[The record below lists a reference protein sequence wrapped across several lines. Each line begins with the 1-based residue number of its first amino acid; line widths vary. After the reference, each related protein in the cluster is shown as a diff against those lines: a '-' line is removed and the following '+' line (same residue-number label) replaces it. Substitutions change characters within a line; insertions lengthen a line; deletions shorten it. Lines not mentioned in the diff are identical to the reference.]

1 MAITYAYVTFAAP
14 KNNQAY
20 TLCTTQNCVDTASKI
35 AARLDRTVDPCDNF
49 YKFACGGWGKNNP
62 ANVSYPRITTLSV
75 ISEETSQQLREILE
89 DGPRPDDTLSLKKAR
104 KVYKMCMDTKT
115 LKKVGINSLRRIVQ
129 ENGGWPIAMSPS
141 EWILKGSI
149 IWQQV
154 SDILQKNLFDN
165 GLYSIAVMVDD
176 KKSDSNVITILEPTF
191 FAPRDIVI
199 SLDKDPAQKMMYTSY
214 IKTVA
219 NIFINDRGSYV
230 DDATLSQ
237 DALDVANFEIKL
249 AKLTLNLEDSRDI
262 DEVYN
267 PLTIKELQQAYDE
280 QHPVKGKI
288 NWFKRIQKL
297 FAPKIITSSE
307 KVVVHAYKYLTN
319 LVPLLE
325 QTASHTIINY
335 MQWNLIRSL
344 LPYTERTEAIAVQL
358 AKHFKG
364 ERKDNLRWKNC
375 ASKVNL
381 DSAISHEYAKRY
393 VKHENKEDLIDIITN
408 IEDVV
413 RSQISAS
420 TWMDDA
426 TKKVS
431 LEKLEYM
438 RRQVLTPDWYSNKA
452 IDNYYHGLSVT
463 WDYLDSVVNIL
474 NYEVKRMLGKLRK
487 PVDKNEWLMEP
498 TIVNAYYNP
507 SGNEIVI
514 TAAIS
519 QDPVYD
525 RNHPAYMNYGA
536 VGVVVGH
543 EINHG
548 FDNLGRKYDKNGNAV
563 PWWTQET
570 INKYEQLAQCFV
582 DQYNGYLVPSLEKE
596 KIYVNGRLTLG
607 ENIGDS
613 AGVTAAYYAYR
624 NKKTK
629 LNKPEVRLPGFEEFS
644 DDQIFFM
651 SFAHAFCEN
660 VTPQQ
665 LQVLLLD
672 EHPRGETRIRGSLSN
687 FPEFS
692 AAYNCPAG
700 KGMNPDKKCSLW

>member
-1 MAITYAYVTFAAP
+1 MSQAKKKQAP

-20 TLCTTQNCVDTASKI
+20 TLCSTPNCVDTASKI

-49 YKFACGGWGKNNP
+49 YQFACGGWAKNNP
-62 ANVSYPRITTLSV
+62 ANISYPRISTLSM
-75 ISEETSQQLREILE
+75 INEETSQQLREILE
-89 DGPRPDDTLSLKKAR
+89 DGPRSDDTLSLKKAR
-104 KVYKMCMDTKT
+104 KVYRMCMDTQT
-115 LKKVGINSLRRIVQ
+115 LKKIGINSLSGIVR
-129 ENGGWPIAMSPS
+129 ENGGWPIVMSPF
-141 EWILKGSI
+141 EWVSRGPKT
-149 IWQQV
+149 WQQV
-154 SDILQKNLFDN
+154 SNILQGNLFDN
-165 GLYSIAVMVDD
+165 GLYGITVMVDD
-176 KKSDSNVITILEPTF
+176 KKSDNNVITILEPVF

-199 SLDKDPAQKMMYTSY
+199 SLEKDLAEKMTYTSY

-230 DDATLSQ
+230 DDATVSQ
-237 DALDVANFEIKL
+237 DALDIANFEIEL
-249 AKLTLNLEDSRDI
+249 AKLTLDLEDSRDI

-267 PLTIKELQQAYDE
+267 ALTIGELQQIYDK
-280 QHPVKGKI
+280 QHPIKGKVD
-288 NWFKRIQKL
+288 KL
-297 FAPKIITSSE
+297 VGTYSKIVWKKITSSE

-325 QTASHTIINY
+325 RTPSRTIINY
-335 MQWNLIRSL
+335 MQWNLIRAL
-344 LPYTERTEAIAVQL
+344 LPYTERTEAIAIQL

-364 ERKDNLRWKNC
+364 ERKDNIRWKNC
-375 ASKVNL
+375 VSKVNL

-426 TKKVS
+426 TKKAS
-431 LEKLEYM
+431 LEKLTYM
-438 RRQVLTPDWYSNKA
+438 RMQVLTPDWYSNKA
-452 IDNYYHGLSVT
+452 IDKYYKGLSVT
-463 WDYLDSVVNIL
+463 RDYLESVINIM
-474 NYEVKRMLGKLRK
+474 NYETKRILGKLRK
-487 PVDKNEWLMEP
+487 PVDKTEWLMEP

-548 FDNLGRKYDKNGNAV
+548 FDNLGRKYDKNGNAIQ
-563 PWWTQET
+563 WWTQET
-570 INKYEQLAQCFV
+570 IDKYEQLAQCFV

-596 KIYVNGRLTLG
+596 KVYVNGRLTLG

-629 LNKPEVRLPGFEEFS
+629 LNKSEVRLAGLEEFS